1 MFTETMNNPESTST
15 STGNNNGNNRKGN
28 NGNGNSVGLPYRSAS
43 APAIAEDISQA
54 MLPDYSYEGLQNGSA
69 EYYEK
74 GPSRLNP
81 RMPIQGQNHE
91 FTENADGVQGILNS
105 LIDNKSKPS
114 MSLMQDDFLSAPT
127 SLFSNGL
134 LGANNNYDP
143 NSGAGLASIDKALD
157 NAALSMQSMY
167 ISDGTQGQILPNGR
181 NGPVRAGPMPGYNG
195 MVPDPNIFRQNPQAN
210 LQVQYVDSNGMGVP
224 ANGQQAY
231 YLQQPVYVDAS
242 GQPIYYARVAGD
254 GQYQQN
260 MMYAPADQSYVPHMP
275 YNPLAMGPNGAPF
288 QYARDAQG
296 NITAYGQMDPN
307 MMRKGMR
314 NGQPPFPNRM
324 PYDPNMMMAGPRGD
338 EMYMGGNRKKDF
350 NRDGRGNRDYN
361 KHNLP
366 TPAANPMH
374 DPLVD
379 DFRNTYG
386 KSKQWNLVD
395 LLGHVVAF
403 CQDQHGSR
411 FIQQRLEV
419 CNDVDKQLIF
429 DEIIPAAPSLM
440 TDVFGNYVLQKLFE
454 FGTPD
459 QCESLAKLLTNQCV
473 QLSMQMYGCRVVQK
487 ALEYVGTD
495 RLIALVSEF
504 ENPPVLLRCVHDS
517 NGNHVIQ
524 KCIEITS
531 RAAQDSNTSPEVAEY
546 LNSRIQFIID
556 AFSGRVKDLSSHP
569 YGCRV
574 IQRILEHGSNS
585 QKTVVLDE
593 LRQYYSELI
602 LDCYGNYVIQFV
614 MQHGWESDRQI
625 LIKEVQS
632 KLLDFSQHKFASNV
646 VERCLQFANKKDKD
660 EMIWTIINA
669 TFDLNNP
676 VDAKTGH
683 CFLESMVRDPYAN
696 YVVQKVIDVS
706 DERQRG
712 AIMRYVKENIVQL
725 RRYTYGKHIIVRL
738 EKITNEK
745 F

>member
-1 MFTETMNNPESTST
+1 LFIVQMFAETINNPES
-15 STGNNNGNNRKGN
+15 
-28 NGNGNSVGLPYRSAS
+28 NGNSRASLPYRSAS
-43 APAIAEDISQA
+43 ADQQYGST
-54 MLPDYSYEGLQNGSA
+54 DYS
-69 EYYEK
+69 

-81 RMPIQGQNHE
+81 RMIQGQNNE
-91 FTENADGVQGILNS
+91 FTENAEGDNDSGVQGILNS
-105 LIDNKSKPS
+105 LIDNNKSK
-114 MSLMQDDFLSAPT
+114 LMQDDIS
-127 SLFSNGL
+127 SIFSNGL
-134 LGANNNYDP
+134 LGANNSYDANAP
-143 NSGAGLASIDKALD
+143 AGLTAIDKALD
-157 NAALSMQSMY
+157 QASLGMQSMY
-167 ISDGTQGQILPNGR
+167 ISDGTQGQNGR
-181 NGPVRAGPMPGYNG
+181 NVPTRGPMPGYNAMG
-195 MVPDPNIFRQNPQAN
+195 PDPNAFRQNPQPN
-210 LQVQYVDSNGMGVP
+210 VQVQYVDSNGMGVA

-242 GQPIYYARVAGD
+242 GQPIYYARVPGD

-260 MMYAPADQSYVPHMP
+260 LMYAPDQY
-275 YNPLAMGPNGAPF
+275 YNPVPMGPNGAPY
-288 QYARDAQG
+288 Q
-296 NITAYGQMDPN
+296 YGQMDPN
-307 MMRKGMR
+307 MMRKGR
-314 NGQPPFPNRM
+314 PPFPNGMRGM
-324 PYDPNMMMAGPRGD
+324 PYDPTMMMAGPNMMPRGD
-338 EMYMGGNRKKDF
+338 EMYMMNGGRKNMGKDF
-350 NRDGRGNRDYN
+350 NRDGSSRGNRNDGYKN
-361 KHNLP
+361 SNNP
-366 TPAANPMH
+366 PPAANPMQ

-379 DFRNTYG
+379 DFRSTYG
-386 KSKQWNLVD
+386 KTKQWNLID
-395 LLGHVVAF
+395 LQGHVVAF

-419 CNDVDKQLIF
+419 CSDADKQLIF
-429 DEIIPAAPSLM
+429 DEILPTAQSLM

-459 QCESLAKLLTNQCV
+459 QCESLARLLTNQCV

-495 RLIALVSEF
+495 RLIAIVGEF

-531 RAAQDSNTSPEVAEY
+531 KAAQDSDTQPEVAEY
-546 LNSRIQFIID
+546 LNSRIEIFIE
-556 AFSGRVKDLSSHP
+556 AFKGRIKELSSHP

-574 IQRILEHGSNS
+574 IQRILEHGSND
-585 QKTVVLDE
+585 QKTIILEE
-593 LRQYYSELI
+593 LRQYYPELI
-602 LDCYGNYVIQFV
+602 QDMYGNYVIQFV

-660 EMIWTIINA
+660 EMIWAIINA

-683 CFLESMVRDPYAN
+683 CVLESMVRDPYGN

-712 AIMRYVKENIVQL
+712 AIMRYIKENIVQL

-738 EKITNEK
+738 EKITGEK

>member
-1 MFTETMNNPESTST
+1 MFAEQSET
-15 STGNNNGNNRKGN
+15 NNRGKKN
-28 NGNGNSVGLPYRSAS
+28 VGLPYRSAS

-54 MLPDYSYEGLQNGSA
+54 MLPNYSYDGLQNGSTD
-69 EYYEK
+69 YYEK

-91 FTENADGVQGILNS
+91 FTENQDGDNGVQGILNS
-105 LIDNKSKPS
+105 LIDNKSNK
-114 MSLMQDDFLSAPT
+114 MSLMQDNFLTGPT

-134 LGANNNYDP
+134 LGANNNNYE
-143 NSGAGLASIDKALD
+143 SQAAGLASIDKALD
-157 NAALSMQSMY
+157 QTAMSMQSMY
-167 ISDGTQGQILPNGR
+167 ISDGTQAQGLPR
-181 NGPVRAGPMPGYNG
+181 NAPVRAG
-195 MVPDPNIFRQNPQAN
+195 VAA
-210 LQVQYVDSNGMGVP
+210 QYGVSNQMQYMDANGMGAMGVP
-224 ANGQQAY
+224 SNGQQAY
-231 YLQQPVYVDAS
+231 YVQQPVFVDAA

-260 MMYAPADQSYVPHMP
+260 LMYAPTDQPYVPHIP
-275 YNPLAMGPNGAPF
+275 YNPQMMGPNGPY

-296 NITAYGQMDPN
+296 NITAYGQMNPN

-314 NGQPPFPNRM
+314 NGPPMFPNGMRM
-324 PYDPNMMMAGPRGD
+324 PYDPMMMAGPNMPRGD
-338 EMYMGGNRKKDF
+338 EMYMNGGRGKNKDF
-350 NRDGRGNRDYN
+350 GRDGRNRNNDYN
-361 KHNLP
+361 KNNIVAP
-366 TPAANPMH
+366 PANPMH

-386 KSKQWNLVD
+386 IIFNCSYFLILLLLTLHYTGKSKQWNLID
-395 LLGHVVAF
+395 LVGHVVAF

-411 FIQQRLEV
+411 FIQQRLEL
-419 CNDVDKQLIF
+419 CNDVDKQIIF
-429 DEIIPAAPSLM
+429 DEVIPAAQSLM

-454 FGTPD
+454 FGNPE
-459 QCESLAKLLTNQCV
+459 QCESLARLLANQCV

-487 ALEYVGTD
+487 ALEYAGTD

-504 ENPPVLLRCVHDS
+504 ENPPILLRCVHDS

-524 KCIEITS
+524 KCIEVTT

-546 LNSRIQFIID
+546 LNSRIELMID
-556 AFSGRVKDLSSHP
+556 AFKGRAKDLSSHP

-574 IQRILEHGSNS
+574 IQRILEHGSNN
-585 QKTVVLDE
+585 QKTTILEE

-602 LDCYGNYVIQFV
+602 QDCYGNYVIQFV
-614 MQHGWESDRQI
+614 MQHGWESDRQV

-683 CFLESMVRDPYAN
+683 CVLESMVRDPYAN
-696 YVVQKVIDVS
+696 YVVQKVIDVA

>member
-1 MFTETMNNPESTST
+1 MFAEQSET
-15 STGNNNGNNRKGN
+15 NNRGKKN
-28 NGNGNSVGLPYRSAS
+28 VGLPYRSAS

-54 MLPDYSYEGLQNGSA
+54 MLPNYSYDGLQNGSTD
-69 EYYEK
+69 YYEK

-91 FTENADGVQGILNS
+91 FTENQDGDNGVQGILNS
-105 LIDNKSKPS
+105 LIDNKSNK
-114 MSLMQDDFLSAPT
+114 MSLMKDNFLTGPT

-134 LGANNNYDP
+134 LGANNNNYE
-143 NSGAGLASIDKALD
+143 SQAAGLASIDKALD
-157 NAALSMQSMY
+157 QTAMSMQSMY
-167 ISDGTQGQILPNGR
+167 ISDGTQAQGLPR
-181 NGPVRAGPMPGYNG
+181 NAPARAGVAAAYN
-195 MVPDPNIFRQNPQAN
+195 VNNPQAN
-210 LQVQYVDSNGMGVP
+210 IQLQYMEANGMGAMGVP
-224 ANGQQAY
+224 PNGQQAY
-231 YLQQPVYVDAS
+231 YVQQPVFVDAA

-260 MMYAPADQSYVPHMP
+260 LMYAPADQPYVPHMP
-275 YNPLAMGPNGAPF
+275 YNPQMMGPNGPY

-296 NITAYGQMDPN
+296 NITAYPN

-314 NGQPPFPNRM
+314 NGPPMFPNGMRM
-324 PYDPNMMMAGPRGD
+324 PYDPMMNGMSRGD
-338 EMYMGGNRKKDF
+338 EMYMNGGRGKNKDF
-350 NRDGRGNRDYN
+350 GRDNRDGRNRNNDYN
-361 KHNLP
+361 KNNNA
-366 TPAANPMH
+366 TAPAANPMH

-386 KSKQWNLVD
+386 KSKQWNLID
-395 LLGHVVAF
+395 LVGHVVAF

-411 FIQQRLEV
+411 FIQQRLEI
-419 CNDVDKQLIF
+419 CNDVDKQIIF
-429 DEIIPAAPSLM
+429 DEVIPAAQSLM

-454 FGTPD
+454 FGNPE
-459 QCESLAKLLTNQCV
+459 QCESLARLLTNQCV

-487 ALEYVGTD
+487 ALEYVGTE

-504 ENPPVLLRCVHDS
+504 ENPPILLRCVHDS

-524 KCIEITS
+524 KCIEVTT
-531 RAAQDSNTSPEVAEY
+531 RAAQDSNTTPEVAEY
-546 LNSRIQFIID
+546 LNSRIEFMIV
-556 AFSGRVKDLSSHP
+556 AFKGRAKDLSSHP

-574 IQRILEHGSNS
+574 IQRILEHGSNN
-585 QKTVVLDE
+585 QKTAILEE

-602 LDCYGNYVIQFV
+602 QDCYGNYVIQFV
-614 MQHGWESDRQI
+614 MQHGWESDRQV

-683 CFLESMVRDPYAN
+683 CVLESMVRDPYAN

>member
-1 MFTETMNNPESTST
+1 MFAEQSET
-15 STGNNNGNNRKGN
+15 NGGKKG
-28 NGNGNSVGLPYRSAS
+28 VLPYRSAS

-54 MLPDYSYEGLQNGSA
+54 MLPNYSYEGLQNGSA
-69 EYYEK
+69 DYYEK

-81 RMPIQGQNHE
+81 RMPIQGQNRE
-91 FTENADGVQGILNS
+91 FTENQDGDNGVQGILNS
-105 LIDNKSKPS
+105 LIDNKSKTS
-114 MSLMQDDFLSAPT
+114 MSLMQDNFLGGP
-127 SLFSNGL
+127 LFSNGL
-134 LGANNNYDP
+134 LGANNSNYEP
-143 NSGAGLASIDKALD
+143 QAAGLASIDKALD
-157 NAALSMQSMY
+157 QTAMSMQSMY
-167 ISDGTQGQILPNGR
+167 ISDGTQAQGLPR
-181 NGPVRAGPMPGYNG
+181 NAPVRTGAQYGA
-195 MVPDPNIFRQNPQAN
+195 NPQAN
-210 LQVQYVDSNGMGVP
+210 LQMQYIDANGIGAMGVP
-224 ANGQQAY
+224 PNGQQAY
-231 YLQQPVYVDAS
+231 YVQQPVFVDAA
-242 GQPIYYARVAGD
+242 GQPIYYARVPGD

-260 MMYAPADQSYVPHMP
+260 VMYAPTDQPYVPHMP
-275 YNPLAMGPNGAPF
+275 YNPQMMGPNGPY
-288 QYARDAQG
+288 QYGRDAQG
-296 NITAYGQMDPN
+296 NITAYGQMNPN

-314 NGQPPFPNRM
+314 NGPPIFPNGMRM
-324 PYDPNMMMAGPRGD
+324 PYDPMMMAGPNMPRGD
-338 EMYMGGNRKKDF
+338 EMYMNGGRGKNKDF
-350 NRDGRGNRDYN
+350 GRDGRNRNNDYN
-361 KHNLP
+361 KNHNAVP
-366 TPAANPMH
+366 PPANPMH

-386 KSKQWNLVD
+386 KSKQWNLID
-395 LLGHVVAF
+395 LVGHVVAF

-411 FIQQRLEV
+411 FIQQRLEI
-419 CNDVDKQLIF
+419 CNDVDKQIIF
-429 DEIIPAAPSLM
+429 DEVIPAAQPLM

-454 FGTPD
+454 FGNPE
-459 QCESLAKLLTNQCV
+459 QCESLARLLTNQCV

-504 ENPPVLLRCVHDS
+504 ENPPILLRCVHDS

-524 KCIEITS
+524 KCIEVTT
-531 RAAQDSNTSPEVAEY
+531 RAAQDSNTTPEVAEY
-546 LNSRIQFIID
+546 LNSRIEFMID
-556 AFSGRVKDLSSHP
+556 AFKGRAKDLSSHP

-574 IQRILEHGSNS
+574 IQRILEHGSNN
-585 QKTVVLDE
+585 QKTAILEE

-602 LDCYGNYVIQFV
+602 QDCYGNYVIQFV
-614 MQHGWESDRQI
+614 MQHGWESDRQV

-660 EMIWTIINA
+660 EMIWAIINA

-683 CFLESMVRDPYAN
+683 CVLESMVRDPYAN
-696 YVVQKVIDVS
+696 YVVQKVIDVA